1 MPDGNIQFIGRVDNQ
16 VKIRGYRIELGEI
29 EAVLTRHPQ
38 VTNAVV
44 TVREDSPGDKRLV
57 AYVVATEKEELQANE
72 LRQFLKTKLPD
83 YMVPRAFINLA
94 SLPLTASGKINHKAL
109 PPPDEGEL
117 EVQKEF
123 AAPRTQVEASLA
135 QIWSEVLKLQ
145 KVGIHDNFFEL
156 GGHSLL
162 ATQVISRMRGVF
174 DLEIP
179 LRTLFESPTIDE
191 LAVAVTHMREN
202 KPGSNFPPIDR
213 GKRN

>member
-1 MPDGNIQFIGRVDNQ
+1 VQD
-16 VKIRGYRIELGEI
+16 
-29 EAVLTRHPQ
+29 
-38 VTNAVV
+38 AVV
-44 TVREDSPGDKRLV
+44 TVRDSEGNKDLVGYVVVDSNDSGSQDDNLV
-57 AYVVATEKEELQANE
+57 AELKS
-72 LRQFLKTKLPD
+72 FLKKKLPD

-109 PPPDEGEL
+109 PPPDEAEL

-162 ATQVISRMRGVF
+162 ATQVISRMRRVF

-191 LAVAVTHMREN
+191 LAVAVTHMRDKE
-202 KPGSNFPPIDR
+202 PVSNSPPIDR
-213 GKRN
+213 RKRN